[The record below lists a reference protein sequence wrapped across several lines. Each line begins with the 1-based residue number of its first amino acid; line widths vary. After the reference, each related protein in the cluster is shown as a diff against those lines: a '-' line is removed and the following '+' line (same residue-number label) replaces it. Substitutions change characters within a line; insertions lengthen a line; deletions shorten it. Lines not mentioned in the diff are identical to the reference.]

1 MNQFKKARQRA
12 IETGHQVENIA
23 DLKTAGIKQEN
34 SEDKKAVVK
43 QTSKITTTTKPKEQA
58 VLQTENTANTPSE
71 NVPVVQPIVQ
81 NTTLSES
88 EVQVNELN
96 TEIPVSN
103 SAINT
108 SVQITE
114 SEVQSE
120 NNIPIIEKNTSLSN
134 VAQKDIPVSSVSVNS
149 EEISSNGIEQQP
161 LPTVQVHQTVQEP
174 NINNIE
180 PEYETLITDLE
191 PTQSVVATNAV
202 PIPQKVTAPTMLNQ
216 PTSTVQDNLYKTEQ
230 IKPVSQPSRNASS
243 KKSVPNIFAP
253 KGEAK
258 SMRKSLVLKPTSVKI
273 AENYCAKNGGSF
285 NELVQTL
292 LDNFIDEYGL

>member
-191 PTQSVVATNAV
+191 PTQSVVANNAV